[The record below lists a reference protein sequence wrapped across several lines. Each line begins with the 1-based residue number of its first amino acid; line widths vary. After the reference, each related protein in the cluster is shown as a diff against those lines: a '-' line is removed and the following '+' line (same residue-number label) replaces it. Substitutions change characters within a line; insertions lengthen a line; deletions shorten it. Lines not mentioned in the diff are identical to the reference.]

1 MPTLFSTVLS
11 KLVHTTQLTPC
22 SYTSQVHVHVNFS
35 RVCSLSTSSGSVKH
49 VPVLTSLPL
58 ATPCS
63 TASQVQGQSLRR
75 RKMGKKKQTKV
86 TKKGGLIYSKAEWKE
101 EYPAFRSG
109 GGDENLV
116 PRRPK
121 KGDRERRAR
130 PYSEPVLS
138 EINVD
143 EPYDEEKARTLDR
156 PSRPK
161 SVMVGGPEART
172 KSPSRQPSRN
182 LLSCLQIPEEQD
194 EDEAVVTGDV
204 PRIVVEEVDQPPT
217 KRARQ
222 EPTKRSPQDPRH
234 GRHGDVP
241 METGLPIEAI
251 HLAGPAKPGRDAKG
265 SPAKPTG
272 TGTEASLDRRGPGTK
287 GKPGDEGRSGTP
299 DTDEKGKGKKKKVFG
314 GKKKEKEDAEKD
326 AQEGKKKPKEK
337 KKEKERKNK
346 KAAEK
351 GNEREDRRQSPEGD
365 DGTLQLREASL
376 DRDPHGR
383 GRLKDKR
390 SSRQSPEHRP
400 EDDLALAPTRVDD
413 LAFTPVPVEHVTL
426 APAANMAAAPP
437 QSKARVQAAPAYA
450 SRPEMVC
457 PSEAPSDAP
466 RMIKITFPVEQGVQT
481 SPKST
486 PTSPTYLSPTS
497 ARPGS
502 PESSPDNRR
511 DGERGRARQRRT
523 PEGGALEGEFLRR
536 RSPLGDRYIVEK
548 ARLLDAN
555 VTPTDYAKM
564 EAELESRS
572 APPGLE
578 YPEHRSGAVPEYL
591 VIGGLEHRSI
601 PTQTTSSV
609 FSRPSYSYT
618 DSTATIAMAT
628 HADTMATHPDSHA
641 LRKVVAKE
649 VSVSSLQDVSSSP
662 GGEAVSGEMVT
673 TETQEYKLYS
683 SSSSFKTIEMYG
695 AKFTLVGPTPTVVTE
710 TTTTSHITGTEPEYV
725 TATSYV
731 SGSPTQPGTNQM
743 QYTTSTSHMPPE
755 TNYVTSYVSGAPTQ
769 PDAGQ
774 TQYTTSTG
782 FVTGAH
788 SDASPVQ
795 YTTSVTTYSAG
806 PAQYAVPAQPAS
818 TGPTQYAV
826 QAQQVNAGLT
836 PAQPAVVVR
845 REAATIQTV
854 QHNKAANREAA
865 VVESSHDIEIR
876 PLRMEEETR
885 EEASPRSPEVIV
897 SNLSPV
903 RETVATFEQP
913 TPDDAAT
920 SQYKLNYMHF
930 PGRDTTITVV
940 KRLSAGPTTLEGQQP
955 EGEGGADLQAD
966 HSQGKPEVTYETKT
980 VVTEVKSE
988 VRQQK
993 VPEVSYKPEE
1003 VKVKTNDL
1011 QESAPTF
1018 ETKYEERAVDVPLP
1032 KAPPEEEVAAEVP
1045 EKKEKKKKKK
1055 RSWFRKG
1062 SSSSTSDDHSDAA
1075 EKPVTTVTAGDGVD
1089 AAVAM
1094 ATVDD
1099 RVDADVAMAT
1109 VSKPVEEKVVTM
1121 TTTRVVS
1128 GVEAG
1133 PERGM
1138 LGVEAS
1144 VEPREI
1150 PEATLHAGKAEP
1162 GQGGAGDDLEGV
1174 GKVVMAEVKHEPMVL
1189 KDKPTGEGEEMRT
1202 VGREITGKGELDGH
1216 TGTDGQTL
1224 HTSEPGTSYSGDGQM
1239 LGMIGDSLQSNSG
1252 VTQVSSPG
1260 VTSPG
1265 VTQVSS
1271 SGVSQESGEVDNLE
1285 LLTLAAEQAAEEHND
1300 DDDNNGGSVA
1310 NRESDPTVQAVLN
1323 DIAHTITQLLEGD
1336 GRGLDDNSSTLD
1348 TQLNALL
1355 DTQES
1360 SQGDK
1365 RTVPSQ
1371 EEELRLPRCH
1381 DDKTASF
1388 LADVSEALQVL
1399 KGSEADMTPVSQ
1411 AVSQPIT
1418 APSYGSPVSQTSS
1431 QPIRAPAY
1439 RSPVNQDPSQP
1450 IRVSSYSSPVN
1461 QPVSEPI
1468 SASSSR
1474 SPVSQD
1480 ASQPIRA
1487 AVNQPVSQPIRAPS
1501 YSSPVNQDPSQ
1512 PIRAP
1517 SQSPESENRPR
1528 GASARPDQ
1536 SDRPGELTILLEG
1549 QKAAVPLSR
1558 QDRPYERLKNI
1569 IKAIDKVL
1577 ESEGEAKASSAL
1589 PLHEGIPRSAPHEG
1603 TSRSISVQ
1611 TVQHSSLSNK
1621 EVQTDEEVDSED
1633 DFLEVWAGRS
1643 PHSPSDRVIISRVPA
1658 RQSTERRRAAGPTP
1672 DNRRPT
1678 LDDITVYRDGGCQTE
1693 FEADPQL
1700 GSPRGVGTEPLGEGS
1715 PYEKWRWEE
1724 INVVIKHQQDGGK
1737 TDVEGVETTWKRVPD
1752 VGDGEGEE
1760 TTGVFDDSYRANN
1773 WIYVGDDD
1781 ELPSAQSTPK
1791 GSPVMHSMGTSTD
1804 DDDDLPVEFSRRQ
1817 VGHESTDKMASYRK
1831 QYCNHTCMSPVCY
1844 LYVTDLPVEF
1854 SRRQVGRES
1863 TDLPVEFS
1871 RRQVGRESTGTTL
1884 SEASFRQRYRNASR
1898 RKRQDTSARLANLPP
1913 AVRERTIR
1921 LAKQPG
1927 VQFGFRIQKSRPIV
1941 ITEVDR
1947 GPTDRLTLT
1956 VATTLGNTLRDM
1968 GGEPVAT
1975 GYLHKLSGGR
1985 VGKQWRKRWF
1995 VLKKD
2000 NTLYYY
2006 KTREDK
2012 EPLGTI
2018 VLANYTITP
2027 AHEIGRTHAFK
2038 ASRFNTR
2045 TYYFSAGTEE
2055 EMDMWS
2061 RLLNQASAQS
2071 AKVFQS
2077 AKVYLY
2083 VLKTC

>member
-1 MPTLFSTVLS
+1 
-11 KLVHTTQLTPC
+11 
-22 SYTSQVHVHVNFS
+22 
-35 RVCSLSTSSGSVKH
+35 
-49 VPVLTSLPL
+49 
-58 ATPCS
+58 
-63 TASQVQGQSLRR
+63 
-75 RKMGKKKQTKV
+75 MGKKKQTKV

-222 EPTKRSPQDPRH
+222 EPTKRSPQDPRR
-234 GRHGDVP
+234 GRYGDVP
-241 METGLPIEAI
+241 METNLPIEAI
-251 HLAGPAKPGRDAKG
+251 HLAGPAKPGRDARG

-287 GKPGDEGRSGTP
+287 SKPGNEGRDGTP

-314 GKKKEKEDAEKD
+314 GKKKEKEDSEKD
-326 AQEGKKKPKEK
+326 AQEGKKKQPKEK

-365 DGTLQLREASL
+365 DGTLQLWEASL

-383 GRLKDKR
+383 GRPKDKR
-390 SSRQSPEHRP
+390 SSRQSPENMAG
-400 EDDLALAPTRVDD
+400 DDLAPTRVDD

-437 QSKARVQAAPAYA
+437 QSEARVQAAPAYA
-450 SRPEMVC
+450 SRPEIVR

-497 ARPGS
+497 ARPVS
-502 PESSPDNRR
+502 PESSPEHRR

-628 HADTMATHPDSHA
+628 HADTMATHADTMATHPDSHA

-649 VSVSSLQDVSSSP
+649 VSVSSLQDMSSSP

-731 SGSPTQPGTNQM
+731 SGTAAKPGSNQM
-743 QYTTSTSHMPPE
+743 QYTTSTSHMPGTTPE
-755 TNYVTSYVSGAPTQ
+755 THYVTSYVSGAQTQ
-769 PDAGQ
+769 PDASH

-782 FVTGAH
+782 YVAGAH
-788 SDASPVQ
+788 PDASPMQ
-795 YTTSVTTYSAG
+795 HTSSVTTYSAG
-806 PAQYAVPAQPAS
+806 PTQYAVPTQPASTSPSQYAVQAPQAS
-818 TGPTQYAV
+818 TGPTQYTVPA
-826 QAQQVNAGLT
+826 AQVSASPTQYTV

-854 QHNKAANREAA
+854 QQTKAANREAA

-913 TPDDAAT
+913 TPDDQAT

-966 HSQGKPEVTYETKT
+966 LSQRKPEVTYETKM

-993 VPEVSYKPEE
+993 VPEASYTPEE
-1003 VKVKTNDL
+1003 VKVNTGDL
-1011 QESAPTF
+1011 QESAPIF

-1032 KAPPEEEVAAEVP
+1032 EVAPAEEEVAAEVP

-1075 EKPVTTVTAGDGVD
+1075 EKPVTTVMAGDGVD

-1109 VSKPVEEKVVTM
+1109 VSKLVEGTVVTT

-1138 LGVEAS
+1138 LGMEAS

-1202 VGREITGKGELDGH
+1202 VGREIT
-1216 TGTDGQTL
+1216 
-1224 HTSEPGTSYSGDGQM
+1224 
-1239 LGMIGDSLQSNSG
+1239 
-1252 VTQVSSPG
+1252 
-1260 VTSPG
+1260 
-1265 VTQVSS
+1265 
-1271 SGVSQESGEVDNLE
+1271 
-1285 LLTLAAEQAAEEHND
+1285 
-1300 DDDNNGGSVA
+1300 
-1310 NRESDPTVQAVLN
+1310 
-1323 DIAHTITQLLEGD
+1323 
-1336 GRGLDDNSSTLD
+1336 
-1348 TQLNALL
+1348 
-1355 DTQES
+1355 
-1360 SQGDK
+1360 
-1365 RTVPSQ
+1365 
-1371 EEELRLPRCH
+1371 
-1381 DDKTASF
+1381 
-1388 LADVSEALQVL
+1388 
-1399 KGSEADMTPVSQ
+1399 
-1411 AVSQPIT
+1411 
-1418 APSYGSPVSQTSS
+1418 
-1431 QPIRAPAY
+1431 
-1439 RSPVNQDPSQP
+1439 
-1450 IRVSSYSSPVN
+1450 
-1461 QPVSEPI
+1461 
-1468 SASSSR
+1468 
-1474 SPVSQD
+1474 
-1480 ASQPIRA
+1480 
-1487 AVNQPVSQPIRAPS
+1487 
-1501 YSSPVNQDPSQ
+1501 
-1512 PIRAP
+1512 
-1517 SQSPESENRPR
+1517 
-1528 GASARPDQ
+1528 
-1536 SDRPGELTILLEG
+1536 
-1549 QKAAVPLSR
+1549 
-1558 QDRPYERLKNI
+1558 
-1569 IKAIDKVL
+1569 
-1577 ESEGEAKASSAL
+1577 
-1589 PLHEGIPRSAPHEG
+1589 
-1603 TSRSISVQ
+1603 
-1611 TVQHSSLSNK
+1611 
-1621 EVQTDEEVDSED
+1621 
-1633 DFLEVWAGRS
+1633 
-1643 PHSPSDRVIISRVPA
+1643 
-1658 RQSTERRRAAGPTP
+1658 
-1672 DNRRPT
+1672 
-1678 LDDITVYRDGGCQTE
+1678 E

-1700 GSPRGVGTEPLGEGS
+1700 GSPQGVGMEPLGEGS

-1773 WIYVGDDD
+1773 WIYVGDDE

-1804 DDDDLPVEFSRRQ
+1804 DDD
-1817 VGHESTDKMASYRK
+1817 
-1831 QYCNHTCMSPVCY
+1831 
-1844 LYVTDLPVEF
+1844 
-1854 SRRQVGRES
+1854 
-1863 TDLPVEFS
+1863 DLPVEFS

-1941 ITEVDR
+1941 ITEVDKDSPAER
-1947 GPTDRLTLT
+1947 AGIRVGDILTSVQNRDVTDCKHSDAVSIIKQGPTDRLTLT

-2045 TYYFSAGTEE
+2045 TYYFSAATEE
-2055 EMDMWS
+2055 EMEMWS

-2071 AKVFQS
+2071 AKLDVWLDISMNNVRLPALSIPEPDFHGYLS
-2077 AKVYLY
+2077 KLGYVHKVWRRRYC
-2083 VLKTC
+2083 VLKDGCLYYYTDYNSKRAIGVAHFHGYRVEPMTTTGKSHAFSLTPPSPDIRTFYFSADNESEKLKWMEHLEDSLGRWIKVD

>member
-1 MPTLFSTVLS
+1 
-11 KLVHTTQLTPC
+11 
-22 SYTSQVHVHVNFS
+22 
-35 RVCSLSTSSGSVKH
+35 
-49 VPVLTSLPL
+49 
-58 ATPCS
+58 
-63 TASQVQGQSLRR
+63 
-75 RKMGKKKQTKV
+75 MGKKKQTKV

-222 EPTKRSPQDPRH
+222 EPTKRSPQDPRR
-234 GRHGDVP
+234 GRYGDVP
-241 METGLPIEAI
+241 METNLPIEAI
-251 HLAGPAKPGRDAKG
+251 HLAGPAKPGRDARG

-287 GKPGDEGRSGTP
+287 SKPGNEGRDGTP

-314 GKKKEKEDAEKD
+314 GKKKEKEDSEKD
-326 AQEGKKKPKEK
+326 AQEGKKKQPKEK

-365 DGTLQLREASL
+365 DGTLQLWEASL

-383 GRLKDKR
+383 GRPKDKR
-390 SSRQSPEHRP
+390 SSRQSPENMAG
-400 EDDLALAPTRVDD
+400 DDLAPTRVDD

-437 QSKARVQAAPAYA
+437 QSEARVQAAPAYA
-450 SRPEMVC
+450 SRPEIVR

-497 ARPGS
+497 ARPVS
-502 PESSPDNRR
+502 PESSPEHRR

-628 HADTMATHPDSHA
+628 HADTMATHADTMATHPDSHA

-649 VSVSSLQDVSSSP
+649 VSVSSLQDMSSSP

-731 SGSPTQPGTNQM
+731 SGTAAKPGSNQM
-743 QYTTSTSHMPPE
+743 QYTTSTSHMPGTTPE
-755 TNYVTSYVSGAPTQ
+755 THYVTSYVSGAQTQ
-769 PDAGQ
+769 PDASH

-782 FVTGAH
+782 YVAGAH
-788 SDASPVQ
+788 PDASPMQ
-795 YTTSVTTYSAG
+795 HTSSVTTYSAG
-806 PAQYAVPAQPAS
+806 PTQYAVPTQPASTSPSQYAVQAPQAS
-818 TGPTQYAV
+818 TGPTQYTVPA
-826 QAQQVNAGLT
+826 AQVSASPTQYTV

-854 QHNKAANREAA
+854 QQTKAANREAA

-913 TPDDAAT
+913 TPDDQAT

-966 HSQGKPEVTYETKT
+966 LSQRKPEVTYETKM

-993 VPEVSYKPEE
+993 VPEASYTPEE
-1003 VKVKTNDL
+1003 VKVNTGDL
-1011 QESAPTF
+1011 QESAPIF

-1032 KAPPEEEVAAEVP
+1032 EVAPAEEEVAAEVP

-1075 EKPVTTVTAGDGVD
+1075 EKPVTTVMAGDGVD

-1109 VSKPVEEKVVTM
+1109 VSKLVEGTVVTT

-1138 LGVEAS
+1138 LGMEAS

-1202 VGREITGKGELDGH
+1202 VGREIT
-1216 TGTDGQTL
+1216 
-1224 HTSEPGTSYSGDGQM
+1224 
-1239 LGMIGDSLQSNSG
+1239 
-1252 VTQVSSPG
+1252 
-1260 VTSPG
+1260 
-1265 VTQVSS
+1265 
-1271 SGVSQESGEVDNLE
+1271 
-1285 LLTLAAEQAAEEHND
+1285 
-1300 DDDNNGGSVA
+1300 
-1310 NRESDPTVQAVLN
+1310 
-1323 DIAHTITQLLEGD
+1323 
-1336 GRGLDDNSSTLD
+1336 
-1348 TQLNALL
+1348 
-1355 DTQES
+1355 
-1360 SQGDK
+1360 
-1365 RTVPSQ
+1365 
-1371 EEELRLPRCH
+1371 
-1381 DDKTASF
+1381 
-1388 LADVSEALQVL
+1388 DVSEALQVL

-1418 APSYGSPVSQTSS
+1418 APSYGSPVSQSPS

-1450 IRVSSYSSPVN
+1450 IRVASYSSPVS
-1461 QPVSEPI
+1461 QPI

-1474 SPVSQD
+1474 SPVSQA

-1487 AVNQPVSQPIRAPS
+1487 PVNQDPSQPIRAPA
-1501 YSSPVNQDPSQ
+1501 YRPPVNQDPSQ

-1517 SQSPESENRPR
+1517 SQSPESENRAR
-1528 GASARPDQ
+1528 EAGARPDQSDRPSGAGARPDQSDRPHEAGARLDQ

-1569 IKAIDKVL
+1569 IEAIDKVL

-1700 GSPRGVGTEPLGEGS
+1700 GSPQGVGMEPLGEGS

-1773 WIYVGDDD
+1773 WIYVGDDE

-1804 DDDDLPVEFSRRQ
+1804 DDD
-1817 VGHESTDKMASYRK
+1817 
-1831 QYCNHTCMSPVCY
+1831 
-1844 LYVTDLPVEF
+1844 
-1854 SRRQVGRES
+1854 
-1863 TDLPVEFS
+1863 DLPVEFS

-1941 ITEVDR
+1941 ITEVDKDSPAER
-1947 GPTDRLTLT
+1947 AGIRVGDILTSVQNRDVTDCKHSDAVSIIKQGPTDRLTLT

-2045 TYYFSAGTEE
+2045 TYYFSAATEE
-2055 EMDMWS
+2055 EMEMWS

-2071 AKVFQS
+2071 AKFGGLGSGEGQLKDPRGICTDRAGNIIVADRGNRRVEMFDKTGKFLKHITTDMGEPWAVAMAPQGQLVVTDNNNKVFILVFDYNS
-2077 AKVYLY
+2077 
-2083 VLKTC
+2083 TCCIN